1 MRDTRHESE
10 QMWEYPKSQLHQAA
24 IDKMK
29 PERDRELA
37 RSMAAE
43 MKLSRAREAAEAV
56 KDQEVGKLATL
67 AKTQRLRKA
76 RLALLDAGPKKR
88 S

>member
-1 MRDTRHESE
+1 
-10 QMWEYPKSQLHQAA
+10 MWEYPKSQLHQAA

-29 PERDRELA
+29 PERDREVA

-43 MKLSRAREAAEAV
+43 MKLRREREATEAV
-56 KDQEVGKLATL
+56 KDQEVSKLATL

-76 RLALLDAGPKKR
+76 RLALLDAEPKKR
-88 S
+88 K